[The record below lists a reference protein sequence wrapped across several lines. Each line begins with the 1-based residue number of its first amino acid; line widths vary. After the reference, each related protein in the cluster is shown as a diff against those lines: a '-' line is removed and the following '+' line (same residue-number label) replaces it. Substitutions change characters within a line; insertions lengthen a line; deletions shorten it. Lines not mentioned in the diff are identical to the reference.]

1 MSDVPDMAADLEQN
15 TGTDTPIEELERFL
29 RNIISS
35 DDDILKT
42 LQSEAIQE
50 DELIEEAKSVLN
62 EAAFDFES
70 KLQELKSAEQARDNV
85 VNAGDQFWN
94 VFVVFFFLTVL
105 GLIVLLVIGIGKW
118 TGHLLRWPLWPF
130 VVAPIVLAIVAI
142 ILAFIAD
149 HLETSALDTSQESML
164 PVEQAS
170 HPWLGRL
177 GGFRQARIG
186 MPLCILRGA
195 AAQRLAWLAV
205 AALESLNCFVHFA
218 KIRHMESLPRKVE

>member
-164 PVEQAS
+164 PVES
-170 HPWLGRL
+170 L
-177 GGFRQARIG
+177 RQS
-186 MPLCILRGA
+186 LDDQLRSLIIIPA
-195 AAQRLAWLAV
+195 IERAI
-205 AALESLNCFVHFA
+205 SLNFVA
-218 KIRHMESLPRKVE
+218 PSADVVDITDAPSL